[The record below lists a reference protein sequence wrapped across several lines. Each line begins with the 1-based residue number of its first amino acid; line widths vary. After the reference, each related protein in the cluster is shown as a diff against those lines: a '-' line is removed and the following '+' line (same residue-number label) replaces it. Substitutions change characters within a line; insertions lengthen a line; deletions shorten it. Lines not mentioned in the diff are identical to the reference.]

1 MIRVLFYL
9 VCSVVLCFF
18 AFFAAPNW
26 LRSIYCMVFVFL
38 YYMYCMKLFEKKLK
52 NEKP

>member
-26 LRSIYCMVFVFL
+26 LRSIYCMVFAFHIL
-38 YYMYCMKLFEKKLK
+38 YGLHDEII
-52 NEKP
+52 